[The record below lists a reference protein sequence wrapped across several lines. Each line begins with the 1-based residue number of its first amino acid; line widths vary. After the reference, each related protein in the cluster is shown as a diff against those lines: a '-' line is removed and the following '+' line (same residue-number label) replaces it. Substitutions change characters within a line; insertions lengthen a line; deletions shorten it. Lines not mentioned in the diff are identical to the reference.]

1 MSIDIYSIMNSIS
14 HNQHYLKR
22 YIKFI
27 EGCKQK
33 NIDIECYVERH
44 HICPKSLF
52 PEYKK
57 LSEHSW
63 NGIYLTARQHFIAH
77 WILWKTFPSSK
88 MSFAFWGM
96 CNGWGKTQKITSKI
110 YEKIKIEF
118 SAQMAIKHSGENN
131 PMYGKNHST
140 KTKLKISSKRLELIY
155 IDGSYITKAKFYM
168 SNKEYSKETWCK
180 MSRRMSGENNIINL
194 PGVLDKIRRTKS
206 STFIDGKN
214 LDTIGAERAAIT
226 MKKEIINE
234 VGESSTIYKENG
246 KKISNTLLQI
256 EENGKTKAQNRGEKV
271 KKKLRQIGKWY
282 KLKNVFDPSYEEKLP
297 AVEIRNISP
306 GLEKCTKEKYLGK
319 SEFGKTIF
327 KNKNKEHLIGLYVEL
342 I

>member
-1 MSIDIYSIMNSIS
+1 M
-14 HNQHYLKR
+14 
-22 YIKFI
+22 
-27 EGCKQK
+27 
-33 NIDIECYVERH
+33 V
-44 HICPKSLF
+44 
-52 PEYKK
+52 
-57 LSEHSW
+57 
-63 NGIYLTARQHFIAH
+63 
-77 WILWKTFPSSK
+77 
-88 MSFAFWGM
+88 FAFWAMSHGF
-96 CNGWGKTQKITSKI
+96 GKIKQRISSKN
-110 YEKIKIEF
+110 YEKLKVDF
-118 SAQMAIKHSGENN
+118 SLQISGENSPMYGKDMSGENN
-131 PMYGKNHST
+131 PMYGRHHSE
-140 KTKLKISSKRLELIY
+140 LSRQKISNKRLEIIY
-155 IDGSYITKAKFYM
+155 TGDSYITRGKY
-168 SNKEYSKETWCK
+168 YSLNRKYSEETLQK
-180 MSRRMSGENNIINL
+180 MSRRMFGPNNIVNL
-194 PGVLDKIRRTKS
+194 PGVIDKIRRTKS
-206 STFIDGKN
+206 STFIDGKK